1 MAQSLAA
8 QASESRDITSY
19 SLDEGME
26 KGIFIVG
33 SPDSVLEQL
42 RRKKEESR
50 TNVLLS
56 FMRFGAMTKDEAF
69 SSIQLFA
76 DEVLPKARDL

>member
-1 MAQSLAA
+1 
-8 QASESRDITSY
+8 
-19 SLDEGME
+19 ME

-50 TNVLLS
+50 INVLLS
-56 FMRFGAMTKDEAF
+56 FMRFGAMTKHEAF